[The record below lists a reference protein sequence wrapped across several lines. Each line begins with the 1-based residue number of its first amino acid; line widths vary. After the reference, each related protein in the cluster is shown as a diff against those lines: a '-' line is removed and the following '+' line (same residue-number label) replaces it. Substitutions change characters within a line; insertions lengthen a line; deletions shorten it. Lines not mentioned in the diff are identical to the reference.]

1 MINQKTL
8 NLKIFASYLEKNFK
22 KNTKILVSVSCGL
35 DSTVL
40 LNLLNE
46 TKFFK
51 KKNIFVVIFDHQKR
65 AEGKYEIQE
74 FVKYYKISKN
84 NLIIKKLNLDRLK
97 SSFQEKSR
105 LLRHKNIKLI
115 SKKNDINDIF
125 LGHHLDDL
133 NETYMMRKSQQ
144 SGILGLSEI
153 FSKKIH
159 DLNIHRPLV
168 YFNKDQINEYAI
180 RNKIRW
186 FEDRTNLELDYSRNK
201 IRSFLKS
208 KRTSKKIDNERK
220 LYQDIISLKSMHQKI
235 FKKFKSKKYEINVT
249 SFNNLNETLKY
260 FVVQSFYQT
269 QNTHCKKTLRKEN
282 ILNVINNINNSEINF
297 QEKSIFSGKI
307 SILGKKIYL
316 NLN

>member
-46 TKFFK
+46 NKFFK

-74 FVKYYKISKN
+74 FIKYYKISTN
-84 NLIIKKLNLDRLK
+84 NLIIKKLNLDRFK

-133 NETYMMRKSQQ
+133 NETYMIRKSQQ

-159 DLNIHRPLV
+159 NLNIHRPLV
-168 YFNKDQINEYAI
+168 YFNKDQIN
-180 RNKIRW
+180 
-186 FEDRTNLELDYSRNK
+186 
-201 IRSFLKS
+201 
-208 KRTSKKIDNERK
+208 
-220 LYQDIISLKSMHQKI
+220 
-235 FKKFKSKKYEINVT
+235 
-249 SFNNLNETLKY
+249 
-260 FVVQSFYQT
+260 
-269 QNTHCKKTLRKEN
+269 
-282 ILNVINNINNSEINF
+282 
-297 QEKSIFSGKI
+297 
-307 SILGKKIYL
+307 
-316 NLN
+316 